1 MIGILWIARGLALV
15 GFLDATYLTAT
26 HYSVGSLACGP
37 GGGCDIVTTSQYA
50 TIVGVPVALL
60 GLIYYVVVNLI
71 VWTPVSGWNR
81 GLGVAFVAI
90 TAIAVTASAVF
101 VYLQAVVIDAW
112 CRYCLVS
119 AAVSLG
125 LFLSALALYRNPPRE
140 ILAEEPI

>member
-1 MIGILWIARGLALV
+1 MAGILWIARALALV

-26 HYSVGSLACGP
+26 HYSAGSLACGP

-50 TIVGVPVALL
+50 IVAGVPIALA

-81 GLGVAFVAI
+81 DLSIAFVAI
-90 TAIAVTASAVF
+90 TGIAVTASAVL
-101 VYLQAVVIDAW
+101 VYLQAAVIDAW

-119 AAVSLG
+119 AGVSLG
-125 LFLSALALYRNPPRE
+125 LCLSALALYRHPPQE
-140 ILAEEPI
+140 ISAGELV